1 MEPEYQG
8 QPITTPDAP
17 PYVPGVTDQRYAPER
32 EEPIEPITV
41 PDDPPYVEGVTDK
54 RYAPEFKGI
63 TDQGLAPKVQE
74 VSEFVEKASAP
85 AGISTPD
92 LYYLGADAIA
102 NSGLSQIE
110 SEKLV
115 AQNNWVRESLGNIES
130 AVLDYENFLP
140 ESTEP
145 VKNRALIRATMEVEL
160 GYDPPTIFEYET
172 SRNQAYKKLFG
183 KDLSED
189 LGDPEQAFV
198 SALTNRAVIKKEDF
212 EFYKKVDRQATLSA
226 ILGDGLIELQF
237 GESVKDDPAFIR
249 QKDKAIKRWAETQ
262 EAISDQ
268 YGDMIPKLRK
278 TFRQMQ
284 SGDEWITQA
293 GSVAR
298 TLNEEDKTKFLQVL
312 RDLAV
317 TYPTEEL
324 ESGFKKL
331 GLNLKKS
338 GRGVSGAIDA
348 AIVGTGDIVREGGT
362 VSLADLFGGGEWY
375 AKEQE
380 RKAADAK
387 WAAAYRKEQDFVADV
402 RRIFEEDYDPI
413 RPLAEKGSTLRAVE
427 EGVYAIPGA
436 VTTTAMAFVPIAGMT
451 ATYGTIREF
460 ERQKYRGRLIA
471 NGVPREKAAEI
482 AGVLST
488 VSAAPQVLL
497 EKLQANIVGGK
508 SPIFSK
514 VLGKVDGL
522 LKTKATRFTG
532 RFLAASLGETTIELM
547 QELTSETVQDLASEL
562 QKEIPDIEWKNG
574 KDGYF
579 DGYFNKTITTFVAVA
594 PLSFI
599 PAARGLSADNRA
611 AAIKTTSPLVR
622 KAWGFKPEDNAAIDD
637 AKTPSETT
645 SAVENALTNRDPQS
659 ESAKEA
665 TEELEQKLKKE
676 QEALKQLEDSG
687 VIPSVRASKDNK
699 GFEVYDAQTDA
710 VISYADT
717 ATEATEAVL
726 NTIGMREN
734 ATQDVI
740 DEMSSLIEAA
750 KQVSKETGVTQ
761 EISPTQIV
769 TPEMANKIFPES
781 ARRIAEES
789 KLIEVA
795 EGGTGAVTEAVF
807 NPQQIVT
814 GVAIPKGIQGRIED
828 VTKLYGGSNIFTLV
842 HERSHHVR
850 RELIARGELSEERQ
864 ISFFR
869 KLNAELKG
877 RKTKTGQAVEFKG
890 LSGDTVTETALDEAW
905 AHFAEIAILRT
916 RNGKKSKLRSLLN
929 KNLSAMVRANVPG
942 ARQFKAFIR
951 AMKDFFALDLTRAV
965 ILQKAVRDG
974 KLDAAE
980 MQEFEAMV
988 LGETLQEQHEEQVL
1002 QSREELIQQEGPSF
1016 SVTEDFTG
1024 VIEANKAISK
1034 TVYLK
1039 NKTKFQEAIKNGTIE
1054 TGVDVFSFSG
1064 MDMFLHAPDFAFAG
1078 EVKVGDETVFKGK
1091 GGVYYPV
1098 LFSDGNYF
1106 WASTESA
1113 VKKMVKD
1120 LNEIG
1125 RRNGGKVLMGLV
1137 SSPADKMFSST
1148 LIARGMIDF
1157 FVELSSQKQ
1166 FGLSDSV
1173 LNKAIKTAS
1182 QVSDKGKTFDKK
1194 IFLKSGLEQN
1204 VETIKELLD
1213 AQKSSFGLRKNFS
1226 LKFAEEISNH
1236 YGKLATK
1243 ESAALAGAL
1252 LGESNINANAD
1263 IKKGKLSKA
1272 SIIQALGERFS
1283 EDFTKEQLS
1292 LNTGEVYAVIEF
1304 DGKVGYEKSA
1314 KHESYPF
1321 TVVGKGKNKVKVNVL
1336 SEAHQWTDLVT
1347 YSENVEFI
1355 KDKKVIDTA
1364 KKGDR
1369 VSDER
1374 KTSVMPPSAG
1384 VTFKPL
1390 KITRNENLG
1399 EGTKL
1404 SFSIASDKM
1413 ATSLVT
1419 DVTKRI
1425 KDPEARAEMFQRILN
1440 KITGIKRDIKS
1451 LTGSDINDINRR
1463 SKIEAL
1469 EEEKENLKEI
1479 QVEVSEVSKDR
1490 VDEIKVELGA
1500 IDQAFETD
1508 VKKLKE
1514 QHENK
1519 VAKIGGDIVAKYN
1532 HRIEAAKG
1540 SAKKALVKEA
1550 KAIQSERLKAERKRF
1565 SDEKKLAKSKIA
1577 TEKAKLE
1584 SQLKTANFE
1593 VKRQQAAR
1601 EFEVSKEIT
1610 KLEAQIAD
1618 LKAKSKVSDIRDSL
1632 VALDAIVVS
1641 LPVELRGKVGGFT
1654 QISKLNTEEKRIE
1667 FLLKR
1672 MEKVDAVVE
1681 TWIKGEYQKQIKKL
1695 FDRAKPKKDSKGILK
1710 SKIAADYADRAMEI
1724 EKLSKMSAEELSKK
1738 TDAIQKEMEEEVDPE
1753 TMDQLVN
1760 DLVEFL
1766 SFGNIKGMNAMAL
1779 DGFYRNLNAVV
1790 ETGKTL
1796 KEIAD
1801 AEFKEE
1807 SDKVK
1812 EIVNNDVTGGKGRM
1826 LSSEA
1831 KLRKKERQK
1840 TVVPLSKIGAE
1851 DIEIRGL
1858 SDFHR
1863 KNISFEWLMNNLSR
1877 ENKEVGTLSSETHK
1891 LLSTMVHVS
1900 THEEKNANGQMQ
1912 RRYRDFL
1919 SSVFKGKK
1927 GLSLSNAIH
1936 ESLIKEQE
1944 KTGVIRIDY
1953 QGKGAF
1959 EKKKLRVSNIEAVLS
1974 GETTIETLGLTKSE
1988 WESAKAK
1995 YDEIKQ
2001 SLLEKS
2007 ESSRQAKQ
2015 ESENKKAKKQ
2025 KREPKKIESD
2035 PVSLKG
2041 NKPIEYKSANVGIPD
2056 NLTLS
2061 QQQAI
2066 NLTMLFR
2073 QKGLR
2078 DSMIHEGY
2086 IEETM
2091 KQMEEFLTSESIQIR
2106 DWLTN
2111 EYEENYNVVNG
2122 VFKKA
2127 NGVSLP
2133 KPEFYSPARRIAQ
2146 GKAKDMNIDS
2156 AGTKAMSV
2164 TPNFTISRTTNFAE
2178 VDQSAGALSIYMEHM
2193 VQTNHYVS
2201 WAETVKMLRTVFS
2214 DKSVKQNVKDY
2225 AGSSLLSAINERL
2238 EWFADGGNRKAM
2250 HLKLVDTLRIAH
2262 TYSSLSF
2269 NWGVGIKQ
2277 LTSLPAYAFD
2287 MSFKDFAK
2295 YQFKFF
2301 KNPIAN
2307 WNEMLRE
2314 EYVQTR
2320 FREGYDRDVIDG
2332 LKNEKGLIVKG
2343 LQYGMIFGKAGDIAP
2358 VIVGGWMAKQRSYD
2372 MSIKKGLS
2380 EQEARAKAKID
2391 FEMVTDRA
2399 QQAGDLKDLSSLQGG
2414 GSLFKMF
2421 TMYRTSLRQYYSNLY
2436 ESLLDAKAGKKGS
2449 KKEFGRRLAIGQVI
2463 LPLTFQFA
2471 SDALKSFV
2479 DDDEDFEAEN
2489 YLRAVLMGPL
2499 NGIFIA
2505 GDFAELA
2512 FSSIAGTRIWDEKI
2526 PILDGLT
2533 KAVRG
2538 LADIKNGEF
2547 IEGVDEVAVGIGK
2560 TMPSAPTYYT
2570 VIRRELKRFGIGD

>member
-1 MEPEYQG
+1 MELDYQG

-17 PYVPGVTDQRYAPER
+17 PYVPGVTDQKYALEA

-41 PDDPPYVEGVTDK
+41 PDDPPYVEGITDK
-54 RYAPEFKGI
+54 SY
-63 TDQGLAPKVQE
+63 APKVE
-74 VSEFVEKASAP
+74 EISEFAEKAIAP
-85 AGISTPD
+85 DELSSSD
-92 LYYLGADAIA
+92 LYYLGANDIT

-110 SEKLV
+110 SEKFV
-115 AQNNWVRESLGNIES
+115 AQNNWVKESLANVDS

-140 ESTEP
+140 GSTNP
-145 VKNRALIRATMEVEL
+145 VKNRALIRATMEAEL

-172 SRNQAYKKLFG
+172 SRNQAYKQLFG
-183 KDLSED
+183 KDLSKD

-212 EFYKKVDRQATLSA
+212 EFYEKVDRQATLSA

-249 QKDKAIKRWAETQ
+249 QKDNAIRRWAEIQ

-298 TLNEEDKTKFLQVL
+298 TLNEQDKTKFLQVL

-317 TYPTEEL
+317 TYPTKEI

-362 VSLADLFGGGEWY
+362 VSFADLFGGGEWY

-460 ERQKYRGRLIA
+460 ERQKYRGRLIE
-471 NGVPREKAAEI
+471 NGVSREKAAEI
-482 AGVLST
+482 AEALST

-532 RFLAASLGETTIELM
+532 RFVAASLGETTIELM

-562 QKEIPDIEWKNG
+562 QKEIPDIEWRNG

-599 PAARGLSADNRA
+599 PAARGMSADNRA

-622 KAWGFKPEDNAAIDD
+622 KAWGFKPEDNVAIDD

-645 SAVENALTNRDPQS
+645 NAVENALKNRDPQS
-659 ESAKEA
+659 QSAKEA

-676 QEALKQLEDSG
+676 QEALKKLEDSG
-687 VIPSVRASKDNK
+687 VIPSVRTSKNNK

-717 ATEATEAVL
+717 ATEATDAVL
-726 NTIGMREN
+726 DTIKMREN

-850 RELIARGELSEERQ
+850 RELIARGELSEENQ

-877 RKTKTGQAVEFKG
+877 RKTKTGQSVEFKG
-890 LSGDTVTETALDEAW
+890 LDGDIVTETALDEAW

-951 AMKDFFALDLTRAV
+951 AMKDFFALNLTRAA
-965 ILQKAVRDG
+965 ILQKAARDG
-974 KLDAAE
+974 RLDEAE

-988 LGETLQEQHEEQVL
+988 LGETLQEQHEEKVL
-1002 QSREELIQQEGPSF
+1002 QSREELIGQEGPSF

-1078 EVKVGDETVFKGK
+1078 EVKVGDETVFEGK

-1098 LFSDGNYF
+1098 LFSEGNYF

-1125 RRNGGKVLMGLV
+1125 RRNKGKVLMGLV

-1166 FGLSDSV
+1166 FGLSASA

-1182 QVSDKGKTFDKK
+1182 QVSDKGKSFDQK
-1194 IFLKSGLEQN
+1194 IFLKAGLEQN
-1204 VETIKELLD
+1204 VKTIKELLD

-1226 LKFAEEISNH
+1226 LKFAEEISNY
-1236 YGKLATK
+1236 YGKLATQ

-1304 DGKVGYEKSA
+1304 DGEVGYEKSA

-1369 VSDER
+1369 VSDKR

-1440 KITGIKRDIKS
+1440 KITGIKRDVKS

-1508 VKKLKE
+1508 VKKLKK

-1519 VAKIGGDIVAKYN
+1519 VAKIGEDIVAKYN

-1540 SAKKALVKEA
+1540 IAKTALVKEA
-1550 KAIQSERLKAERKRF
+1550 KATQSERLKAERKRF
-1565 SDEKKLAKSKIA
+1565 SDEKKLAKAKIA
-1577 TEKAKLE
+1577 TEKANLE
-1584 SQLKTANFE
+1584 SQLKTAEFE
-1593 VKRQQAAR
+1593 VRRQQAAR

-1618 LKAKSKVSDIRDSL
+1618 LKAKSNVSDIRDSL

-1681 TWIKGEYQKQIKKL
+1681 TWIKSEYQKQIKKL

-1710 SKIAADYADRAMEI
+1710 SKIAAEYADRAMEI
-1724 EKLSKMSAEELSKK
+1724 EKLSKMSAEELGKK
-1738 TDAIQKEMEEEVDPE
+1738 TDAIQKEMEGEVDPE

-1807 SDKVK
+1807 AEEVK
-1812 EIVNNDVTGGKGRM
+1812 AIVNNDVTGGKGKM

-1840 TVVPLSKIGAE
+1840 SVVPLSKIGAE
-1851 DIEIRGL
+1851 NIEIRGL

-1877 ENKEVGTLSSETHK
+1877 ENKEVGTLASETHK
-1891 LLSTMVHVS
+1891 RLSTMVHVS
-1900 THEEKNANGQMQ
+1900 THNEKNANGQMQ
-1912 RRYRDFL
+1912 RRYQNFL

-1927 GLSLSNAIH
+1927 GLSLSNAIY
-1936 ESLIKEQE
+1936 ESLMEEQE

-2001 SLLEKS
+2001 SLIEKS
-2007 ESSRQAKQ
+2007 ESSRQTKQ
-2015 ESENKKAKKQ
+2015 EAENKKAKKAE
-2025 KREPKKIESD
+2025 REPKKIESD

-2041 NKPIEYKSANVGIPD
+2041 NKPIEYKSANVGTPD

-2061 QQQAI
+2061 QAQAI

-2073 QKGLR
+2073 QEGLR

-2086 IEETM
+2086 TEDTM
-2091 KQMEEFLTSESIQIR
+2091 KQMEEFLTPESIEIR

-2111 EYEENYNVVNG
+2111 EYEENYNVVNE

-2127 NGVSLP
+2127 NGISLP
-2133 KPEFYSPARRIAQ
+2133 KTEFYSPARRIAE
-2146 GKAKDMNIDS
+2146 GKVKDMDIDS
-2156 AGTKAMSV
+2156 YGTKSMSV
-2164 TPNFTISRTTNFAE
+2164 TPTFTISRTTNFAQ
-2178 VDQSAGALSIYMEHM
+2178 VDQSADAISIYMEHM
-2193 VQTNHYVS
+2193 VQTNHYIS
-2201 WAETVKMLRTVFS
+2201 WAKTVKMLRTVFN

-2238 EWFADGGNRKAM
+2238 DWFADGGNRKAT
-2250 HLKLVDTLRIAH
+2250 HLRWVDKLRVAH

-2295 YQFKFF
+2295 YQFKFL

-2307 WNEMLRE
+2307 FNEMLKE
-2314 EYVQTR
+2314 QYVQTR
-2320 FREGYDRDVIDG
+2320 FKEGYERDVIDG

-2343 LQYGMIFGKAGDIAP
+2343 LQFGMLTGKIGDIIP

-2372 MSIKKGLS
+2372 MSIKEGLS

-2391 FEMVTDRA
+2391 FEMITDRA

-2421 TMYRTSLRQYYSNLY
+2421 TMYKTSPRQYYSNLY
-2436 ESLLDAKAGKKGS
+2436 ESFLDAKAGKKGS

-2463 LPLTFQFA
+2463 LPLMFQFA
-2471 SDALKSFV
+2471 SDALRSFV

-2499 NGIFIA
+2499 NGLFIA
-2505 GDFAELA
+2505 GDFAELG

-2547 IEGVDEVAVGIGK
+2547 IEGIDEVAVGIGK
-2560 TMPSAPTYYT
+2560 TMPSAPTYYH
-2570 VIRRELKRFGIGD
+2570 VIKRELKRFGIGD